1 MACTTHSEHAHE
13 HSSTCGHKSIRHDD
27 HVDYIHD
34 GHLHHM
40 HGDHADEHV
49 LSHEAQCTP
58 DHSCGSHDSSHTHG
72 SECGH
77 EAVPHADHID
87 YLVGEHLHRP
97 CGEHCDDHGSVNVT

>member
-58 DHSCGSHDSSHTHG
+58 DHSCGSHDSSHTTAAN
-72 SECGH
+72 
-77 EAVPHADHID
+77 AVTK
-87 YLVGEHLHRP
+87 P
-97 CGEHCDDHGSVNVT
+97 CHMETTLTIWWVNTCTAPVANTATTTAR